1 MNQSRYSIAL
11 FWRVWLLIVVNLTV
25 NFPRVAKTQ
34 PIQSESNLPNQNC
47 QQRSPQPQFLILGG
61 GGQPAMNEIAIEKNI
76 LYFQR
81 TLNTLGYDP
90 NIATIFFASGNDGQ
104 ATIRYIDGDGQEK
117 FKVTDI
123 PNITGASSMRHLQS
137 WFNQQTKAD
146 KNQPIF
152 FYFTGHG
159 LENPEDSD
167 NHALILWNDDYL
179 TVQDFT
185 RILDT
190 LPSTQPIVTVMVQC
204 FSGSFANFIY
214 EQGNPQNQVAMQ
226 TRCGFFA
233 TIKTLPSVGC
243 TPAVNESDYRD
254 YSSSFFAGLSGVSR
268 TGQTVASADYNQD
281 TRVSFAEAHAFA
293 KVDEQAADLPVST
306 SESWLQE
313 QATDADMKTIL
324 ERSPAQLLK
333 KARPEQSYVV
343 NQLLKALN
351 LQEQS
356 SFFQQ
361 IAGRVEEFEKLPEI
375 QQTYLMRLTMELINI
390 GIEQKI
396 RAVGDPEA
404 IAILEKLLNCEAGSL

>member
-1 MNQSRYSIAL
+1 MNQSRHLIAL
-11 FWRVWLLIVVNLTV
+11 FWRVLLIIVNLTV

-34 PIQSESNLPNQNC
+34 PIGLGSKQPDQNC
-47 QQRSPQPQFLILGG
+47 GKLSPQPQFLILGG
-61 GGQPAMNEIAIEKNI
+61 GGRPEINEIAIEKNI

-81 TLNTLGYDP
+81 TLNNLGYDP

-117 FKVTDI
+117 FKVTEI
-123 PNITGASSMRHLQS
+123 PNISGASSLRNLQS
-137 WFNQQTKAD
+137 WFTQQSQES

-159 LENPEDSD
+159 VENPENSD
-167 NHALILWNDDYL
+167 NNALILWDDDYL

-185 RILDT
+185 RILDK
-190 LPSTQPIVTVMVQC
+190 LPASQPIVTVMVQC

-214 EQGNPQNQVAMQ
+214 EQGDPKNKVAMQ

-233 TIKTLPSVGC
+233 TIKSLPSVGC
-243 TPAVNESDYRD
+243 TPEVNESDYRD

-268 TGQTVASADYNQD
+268 TGQIVASADYNQD
-281 TRVSFAEAHAFA
+281 KIVSFAEAHAFA
-293 KVDEQAADLPVST
+293 KIDEQAADLPVST

-324 ERSPAQLLK
+324 ERSPAQLLR
-333 KARPEQSYVV
+333 KARPEQEYVV
-343 NQLLKALN
+343 NKLLQALN
-351 LQEQS
+351 LQAQS

-390 GIEQKI
+390 GMEQKI
-396 RAVGDPEA
+396 RAVGYPEA